1 MPYSRFCKLKKCGPV
16 VTALIACLGLAFHG
30 QVALAAQH
38 QVEPE
43 PTSNQCYHRPG
54 ANSSLTDP
62 AAIQALAAEAYI
74 WALAPEFVYRFLN
87 YNTLKTAP
95 VNKLAGITEA
105 AGWNNP
111 ATNAGDAS
119 VLYLNAMIN
128 LSGKQTE
135 GGATELVLT
144 VPPSLDPKDP
154 TSKERYIVVDFLDQ
168 YINTVGSIGT
178 RTTPSTET
186 QTYLIAGPQSIYQH
200 DTRVTIGGKEF
211 RVLPTGTNLNWMLIR
226 IRADTLAPSSGPNS
240 FPSSSTANIYPE
252 VVQKFALNTLDEYL
266 KNGNQPILQSSFQY
280 PFTKQQLK
288 RSQDWRTQPC
298 SNPDTCTVADAVEFF
313 QQAGCSLVISPM
325 PSADFGIN
333 FTPLTSDFPE
343 WIAPQDSATTV
354 YVNPSFGQQATLD
367 RFARLGLTANG
378 YAVPRNW
385 GPQQLNALMAGLLA
399 GLNNLN
405 QKLSTSPGKTTNFW
419 NYINA
424 NVGTYSNSP
433 QGYLNRG
440 AIVLAGGS
448 ANLPEDAIYSQTNF
462 LGGSNTQLSGGN
474 TYTLKFTTPIPTGSP
489 ANGTIPPLSL
499 DENGNPDGFW
509 SLHVYQPDATESAAP
524 FLMQTASLNT
534 AYSNANLN
542 VLSVVGNSITACDTE
557 WALMKASSPV
567 FFSANAY
574 GLIPGKPYYII
585 GDPTRTSGSGTSC
598 TNSTGTITFQVS
610 VMWKQELSPASAT
623 HAPVPMQNSVD
634 PAGPGSVF
642 GLLAVSGPFQPFQ
655 WGPIQSVSQLGSQ
668 QITSGLLQ
676 ADSDSSGNKSYTI
689 WVAPPSNLSGAN
701 LNTWVPA
708 PPLGVDPHN
717 WIPTPSSDYY
727 NLIYG
732 ANSGVSTDIRLMIR
746 MYDPAPGCPP
756 PSILPPIDENGV
768 SCSKLPPAEFDA
780 TYAYPLVNKQ

>member
-1 MPYSRFCKLKKCGPV
+1 MKKCALIV
-16 VTALIACLGLAFHG
+16 SALIACLGLALQG

-38 QVEPE
+38 PVELE
-43 PTSNQCYHRPG
+43 PTSNQCYHLQG
-54 ANSSLTDP
+54 TNSSLTDP
-62 AAIQALAAEAYI
+62 PAIQALAAEAYI

-87 YNTLKTAP
+87 YNALKTAP

-144 VPPSLDPKDP
+144 VPPSLDPQDP

-200 DTRVTIGGKEF
+200 DTRVNIGGKEF

-252 VVQKFALNTLDEYL
+252 VVQQFALNTLDEYL

-280 PFTKQQLK
+280 SFTKQQLK
-288 RSQDWRTQPC
+288 RAELWRTQPC

-325 PSADFGIN
+325 PTADFGIN
-333 FTPLTSDFPE
+333 FTPLTPDFPE
-343 WIAPQDSATTV
+343 WIAPPDSATTTMV
-354 YVNPSFGQQATLD
+354 YVNPSFGQQRTLD

-385 GPQQLNALMAGLLA
+385 GSTQLNALMAGLLD

-405 QKLSTSPGKTTNFW
+405 QKLSTSPGATTNFW

-462 LGGSNTQLSGGN
+462 LGGSTTQLSGGN
-474 TYTLKFTTPIPTGSP
+474 TYTVKFTTPIPTGSP
-489 ANGTIPPLSL
+489 ANGTIPPLEL
-499 DENGNPDGFW
+499 DVNGNPNGFW
-509 SLHVYQPDATESAAP
+509 SLHVYQPDPTESAAP

-534 AYSNANLN
+534 AYSNANLD
-542 VLSVVGNSITACDTE
+542 VISVNPTANTITAVDTD

-567 FFSANAY
+567 FFSGSAAASY
-574 GLIPGKPYYII
+574 GLIPGKPYYIA
-585 GDPTRTSGSGTSC
+585 GDPTRGTSGT
-598 TNSTGTITFQVS
+598 TDTITFQVS
-610 VMWKQELSPASAT
+610 TIWKQELSSNTKPG
-623 HAPVPMQNSVD
+623 PVPIQDSGPTGLSVVD
-634 PAGPGSVF
+634 
-642 GLLAVSGPFQPFQ
+642 LLAVSGAFQPFQ

-668 QITSGLLQ
+668 QITSGLLK
-676 ADSDSSGNKSYTI
+676 AESDSSGNNSYTI
-689 WVAPPSNLSGAN
+689 SVAPPSNLSGAD
-701 LNTWVPA
+701 LNTWIPA
-708 PPLGVDPHN
+708 PPPGVDPHN

-732 ANSGVSTDIRLMIR
+732 ANSNVSTDIRLMIR

-768 SCSKLPPAEFDA
+768 ICFTLPSGVDA
-780 TYAYPLVNKQ
+780 TYVFPAVKQ